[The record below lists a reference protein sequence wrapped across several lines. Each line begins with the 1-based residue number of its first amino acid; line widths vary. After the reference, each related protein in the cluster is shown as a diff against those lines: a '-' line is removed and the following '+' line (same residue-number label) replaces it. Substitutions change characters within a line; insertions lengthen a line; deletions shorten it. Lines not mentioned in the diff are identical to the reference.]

1 MFASFNYS
9 QFLIGSQV
17 TKTCLIY
24 IAVVPRDNYIYLN
37 NLIISEVFTFYYR
50 FSLLFYLET

>member
-1 MFASFNYS
+1 MSTSFNYS